1 MTWAVWAALVFVTII
16 LIELMRM
23 NLLLIRNL
31 GKLENIDPAS
41 GLVSPPLPLVSVVI
55 PAKDEQDHIEES
67 VRSVMASD
75 YANIQIIL
83 VDDRSRD
90 STRAIMEHL
99 AQEDSRISFICV
111 EYLPANWTG
120 KTHALFTGAEEAA
133 GDLLLFSDADT
144 VLHPSAVSRAV
155 GHLFH
160 HELDMVSLLPQ
171 FQERRFSENAI
182 YPHLGLG
189 LSSIYPLTD
198 VNDPTK
204 PGALAS
210 GCFILI
216 RRQTYNEVG
225 AWRRF
230 RKEITEDIALS
241 KAVKAHGFKLH
252 VIRAVNLVRTKSFD
266 RLSDVC
272 RFWKRTFYGGLEKS
286 ISKILRLTANYVIL
300 TILFGVHA
308 ASVALLLTH
317 HYSMPIVALAAIST
331 GAVAMVIV
339 PYGFV
344 VHEEGGSWL
353 YGLTAPIGML
363 ISAWVAATA
372 LFAVLTGRG
381 IRWRGSEYS

>member
-1 MTWAVWAALVFVTII
+1 MTWAALVFVTVI

-23 NLLLIRNL
+23 NVLLIRNL
-31 GKLENIDPAS
+31 GKLEKLGPAS
-41 GLVSPPLPLVSVVI
+41 RPVSRPRPLVSVVI
-55 PAKDEQDHIEES
+55 AAKDEQDHIEES

-75 YANIQIIL
+75 YGNIRIVL
-83 VDDRSRD
+83 VDDRSTD
-90 STRAIMEHL
+90 STRSIMEHL
-99 AQEDSRISFICV
+99 AQEDPRISIICV
-111 EYLPANWTG
+111 EYLPPGWTG
-120 KTHALFTGAEEAA
+120 KTHALFRGAEQAA

-144 VLHPSAVSRAV
+144 ILHPSAVSRAV
-155 GHLFH
+155 GYLLH
-160 HELDMVSLLPQ
+160 HKLDMLSLLPQ
-171 FQERRFSENAI
+171 FQERRFIENAI

-204 PGALAS
+204 PAALAS

-216 RRQTYNEVG
+216 RRQTYHEVG
-225 AWRRF
+225 GWKQLRE
-230 RKEITEDIALS
+230 EITEDIALS

-252 VIRAVNLVRTKSFD
+252 VIRAANLVRTKPFA

-286 ISKILRLTANYVIL
+286 VSKILRLTANYVIL

-308 ASVALLLTH
+308 ASVALLLTN
-317 HYSMPIVALAAIST
+317 HYSMPIAALAAIST
-331 GAVAMVIV
+331 VAVALVIV
-339 PYGFV
+339 PYGLV
-344 VHEEGGSWL
+344 VHEEGGSRL

-372 LFAVLTGRG
+372 LLAVLTGRG
-381 IRWRGSEYS
+381 IRWRGSAYS